1 MKKTVVIISLISIL
15 LLMSTQKI
23 FAKVTK
29 KHEHRN
35 CDPLGCGHFGA
46 SRSGGTRTHRGIDI
60 VAVPGETIFSPITG
74 NVKRYPIPYANDSRY
89 SGIEIENST
98 YRILMFYL
106 KPTVSIGSVVLASQP
121 IGTAQN
127 ISAKHGAAMRNHVH
141 VEVYKN
147 GVLID
152 PTNMFK

>member
-1 MKKTVVIISLISIL
+1 
-15 LLMSTQKI
+15 MSTKKA

-29 KHEHRN
+29 NNTPRN

-60 VAVPGETIFSPITG
+60 VAVPGERIFSPITG
-74 NVKRYPIPYANDSRY
+74 NVSRYPIPYANDNRY
-89 SGIEIENST
+89 SGIEIKNAT
-98 YRILMFYL
+98 YRVVMFYL
-106 KPTVSIGSVVLASQP
+106 KPIVSIGSVVIAGQP
-121 IGTAQN
+121 IGEAQN
-127 ISAKHGAAMRNHVH
+127 ISAKHGASMRNHVH

-152 PTNMFK
+152 PTNLF